1 MTSTEVVAYLGALAW
16 APQLMQWGYNF
27 YTKPCIRVIPDRAAQ
42 VGYTIFGP
50 IFNLRLSIDVSKKD
64 TIIDF
69 IGVQLKHE
77 SGASYD
83 FEWMGMNE
91 VFSEVITTGVNSNGG
106 NQIVQKD
113 VSPIAIKV
121 SSISLV
127 EKFFR
132 FQEKKYIYENR
143 IKSNALIQSHNMAIK
158 MKKEGK
164 NVDFIWRELE
174 DYMSFLREK
183 FIWQPGKYTMSFEL
197 RSPIKFNYTQGKYE
211 FELTQADVETL
222 NLNFSEMESIKY
234 NMENEIENKQET
246 MKEINWVW

>member
-1 MTSTEVVAYLGALAW
+1 
-16 APQLMQWGYNF
+16 
-27 YTKPCIRVIPDRAAQ
+27 
-42 VGYTIFGP
+42 
-50 IFNLRLSIDVSKKD
+50 
-64 TIIDF
+64 
-69 IGVQLKHE
+69 
-77 SGASYD
+77 
-83 FEWMGMNE
+83 MNE
-91 VFSEVITTGVNSNGG
+91 IFSEVITTGVNSNGG

-143 IKSNALIQSHNMAIK
+143 IKSNALIKSHNMAIK

-164 NVDFIWRELE
+164 NVDFFWGEWE
-174 DYMSFLREK
+174 DYKSFLREK
-183 FIWQPGKYTMSFEL
+183 FIWKPGKYTISFEL
-197 RSPIKFNYTQGKYE
+197 RSPINFSYTQREYE

-246 MKEINWVW
+246 MKEINWVWINPQVTKSDKS